1 MDETA
6 GMMAN
11 FMFVNYEETK
21 KKKKERRKYQ
31 EEFTRELAIV
41 LSREAGKENGEG
53 VNKALYQISDAMR
66 EICKDIFPEKMR
78 FSIHGKRKQDAGGTL
93 KIEIEQVKY
102 KGKMLM
108 DWRMTGGNAPERLEE
123 KMMTREML
131 QEMEK
136 LKETIQKWLDG
147 EDEKGDVAEAIEG
160 IREIADQLEDQFV
173 IGGEATEETKK
184 EWAKREERSL
194 RLRKERAERRRKA
207 LAWIK
212 EGAEFGTNAGT

>member
-1 MDETA
+1 
-6 GMMAN
+6 
-11 FMFVNYEETK
+11 
-21 KKKKERRKYQ
+21 
-31 EEFTRELAIV
+31 
-41 LSREAGKENGEG
+41 
-53 VNKALYQISDAMR
+53 
-66 EICKDIFPEKMR
+66 
-78 FSIHGKRKQDAGGTL
+78 
-93 KIEIEQVKY
+93 
-102 KGKMLM
+102 
-108 DWRMTGGNAPERLEE
+108 
-123 KMMTREML
+123 ML